1 MYSNLM
7 KKLNDRFGSKVIKD
21 CEADVNKYLTATYTS
36 KQVLIITQYFE
47 GVGIERLSLKF
58 STNMDRLN
66 KLINSVENGLHD
78 YLLSIHK
85 IED

>member
-1 MYSNLM
+1 MYRNLM
-7 KKLNDRFGSKVIKD
+7 KTINDRFGSKVIED
-21 CEADVNKYLTATYTS
+21 CEVDVNKFLATTYTS

-58 STNMDRLN
+58 STDKDRLS
-66 KLINSVENGLHD
+66 KLINSVENRLHE